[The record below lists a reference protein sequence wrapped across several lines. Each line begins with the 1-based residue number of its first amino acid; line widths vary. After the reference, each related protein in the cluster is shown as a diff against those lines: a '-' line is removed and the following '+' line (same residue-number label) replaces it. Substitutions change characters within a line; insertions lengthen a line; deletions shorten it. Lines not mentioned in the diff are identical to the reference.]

1 MKQIAIY
8 GKGSIGKSTVATHLS
23 YAIASRGKRVLQV
36 GCDPQSDSTH
46 NLTAGHIKPILTVL
60 AENDFDYEDIELE
73 DIVHPSRLTFDSGGS
88 IFCAE
93 AGGPEPGVGCGGKG
107 TIEAITTLKKMHVFE
122 ELHPD
127 IVIYD
132 ILGDV
137 VCGGFSQPIRDGFAD
152 ETYIVT
158 SGELEALYQANNV
171 MGAINR
177 FKNRSGA
184 KLGGLI
190 ANLKGM
196 EKEERIIKDF
206 ASKTGTD
213 VLTMVPFSQLVKQC
227 SGVNKTVYEEHAD
240 SAEAQKY
247 TQLADMIMAEH
258 DELTTPQTMN
268 FEDLYEWWSD
278 YVH

>member
-8 GKGSIGKSTVATHLS
+8 GKGSIGKSTIATHLS
-23 YAIASRGKRVLQV
+23 YAIANRGFRVLQV

-60 AENDFDYEDIELE
+60 AEKDFDYEDIEID
-73 DIVHPSRLTFDSGGS
+73 DIVHPSRLTFENGGKA
-88 IFCAE
+88 FCAE

-107 TIEAITTLKKMHVFE
+107 TIEAITTLQRLHVFD

-127 IVIYD
+127 LVIYD

-171 MGAINR
+171 MGAVQR
-177 FKNRSGA
+177 FENRSGA

-190 ANLKGM
+190 VNLRGM
-196 EKEERIIKDF
+196 EKEERIVKDF
-206 ASKTGTD
+206 ASKTGTE
-213 VLTMVPFSQLVKQC
+213 VLTMLPYSQLVKEC

-240 SAEAQKY
+240 SNEAKLY
-247 TQLADMIMAEH
+247 SHLADLIMAPR
-258 DELTTPQTMN
+258 DGFAKPQTMS
-268 FEDLYEWWSD
+268 FEELYEWWSD